1 VSGRALALA
10 ALLPLLVAAAASHD
24 AASDL
29 QPVLG
34 APRIAVVKNGDTLLD
49 IAERDRLGFQQLIQL
64 NPDVDVWVPAAG
76 TRVHL
81 PTEYILPNAPR
92 EGLVINLPEM
102 RLYDF
107 TVDRTRPTVLAVAI
121 GDAVDPT
128 PVGEFRIG
136 HKRVDPYWT
145 VPASIRAERPD
156 LPAVV
161 PPGPNNPLGDR
172 WLTLGTSSYGIHGTN
187 NVWSIGRN
195 ATHGC
200 VRLYND
206 DMRALFARTKSGTR
220 VRLVYQPVK
229 LGQRNGVLYV
239 EAHRDEYDRAPD
251 APSATLVQLI
261 VLETLGVI
269 EAGSVDE
276 ERVRRVIQEAR
287 GVPVPVGKLK
297 AVREG

>member
-1 VSGRALALA
+1 MTLALA
-10 ALLPLLVAAAASHD
+10 ALLPLLAGAARENAAQS
-24 AASDL
+24 L
-29 QPVLG
+29 QPLLG
-34 APRIAVVKNGDTLLD
+34 APRVAVIKAGDTLLD
-49 IAERDRLGFQQLIQL
+49 VAERDRLGFAQVVHL
-64 NPDVDVWVPAAG
+64 NPEVDIWVPKAG
-76 TRVHL
+76 TRVQL
-81 PTEYILPNAPR
+81 PTEYILPIAPR
-92 EGLVINLPEM
+92 EGLLINLPEM

-107 TVDRTRPTVLAVAI
+107 TVDPDRPTVLAVAI

-136 HKRVDPYWT
+136 QKRVDPYWT
-145 VPASIRAERPD
+145 VPESIRAERPD

-187 NVWSIGRN
+187 NVWSIGRI

-206 DMRALFARTKSGTR
+206 DMRALYDRTRTGTR

-239 EAHRDEYDRAPD
+239 ESHRDEYDMTPD

-269 EAGSVDE
+269 DGNTVDE

-287 GVPVPVGKLK
+287 GAPVPVGKLK
-297 AVREG
+297 ASQ

>member
-1 VSGRALALA
+1 
-10 ALLPLLVAAAASHD
+10 
-24 AASDL
+24 L
-29 QPVLG
+29 QPLLG
-34 APRIAVVKNGDTLLD
+34 APRVAVVKQGDTLLD
-49 IAERDRLGFQQLIQL
+49 IAERDRLGFKQLVNL
-64 NPDVDVWVPAAG
+64 NPEVDIWVPAAG
-76 TRVHL
+76 TRIQL
-81 PTEYILPNAPR
+81 PTEYILPIAPR
-92 EGLVINLPEM
+92 EGLLINLPEM

-107 TVDRTRPTVLAVAI
+107 TVDPERPTVLAVAI

-128 PVGEFRIG
+128 PVGEYRIG
-136 HKRVDPYWT
+136 QKRVDPYWN
-145 VPASIRAERPD
+145 VPESIRAERPD

-161 PPGPNNPLGDR
+161 PPGPENPLGDR

-206 DMRALFARTKSGTR
+206 DMRALFDRTRTGTR

-269 EAGSVDE
+269 DGSTVDQ

-287 GVPVPVGKLK
+287 GVPVPIGRL
-297 AVREG
+297 ATRQEAAR

>member
-1 VSGRALALA
+1 M
-10 ALLPLLVAAAASHD
+10 
-24 AASDL
+24 
-29 QPVLG
+29 LG
-34 APRIAVVKNGDTLLD
+34 APRVAVTVPGDTLLD
-49 IAERDRLGFQQLIQL
+49 IAERDRLGFAQVVNL
-64 NPDVDVWVPAAG
+64 NPDVDIWVPAAG
-76 TRVHL
+76 TRVQL
-81 PTEYILPNAPR
+81 PTEYIVPNVPH

-107 TVDRTRPTVLAVAI
+107 TVDPDRPTVLAVAI

-136 HKRVDPYWT
+136 GKRVDPYWN
-145 VPASIRAERPD
+145 VPQSIRAENPA
-156 LPAVV
+156 LPAIV
-161 PPGPNNPLGDR
+161 PPGPDNPLGDR
-172 WLTLGTSSYGIHGTN
+172 WLTIGTTSYGIHGTN

-195 ATHGC
+195 STHGC

-206 DMRALFARTKSGTR
+206 DMRALFDRTKSGTR

-261 VLETLGVI
+261 VLEALGVVDTR
-269 EAGSVDE
+269 SVDE
-276 ERVRRVIQEAR
+276 ERVRRVIREAR
-287 GVPVPVGKLK
+287 GAPVPVGRLSL
-297 AVREG
+297 RE

>member
-1 VSGRALALA
+1 
-10 ALLPLLVAAAASHD
+10 
-24 AASDL
+24 
-29 QPVLG
+29 VLG
-34 APRIAVVKNGDTLLD
+34 APRVAVVQAGDTLLD
-49 IAERDRLGFQQLIQL
+49 IAHRDRLGFAQLVNL
-64 NPDVDVWVPAAG
+64 NPGVDHWVPPAG
-76 TRVHL
+76 TRIQL
-81 PTEYILPNAPR
+81 PTEYILPNVPR

-102 RLYDF
+102 RLFDF
-107 TVDRTRPTVLAVAI
+107 TADPERPTVLAVAI

-128 PVGEFRIG
+128 PVGEFRVG
-136 HKRVDPYWT
+136 QKRVDPYWN
-145 VPASIRAERPD
+145 VPESIRAERPE

-161 PPGPNNPLGDR
+161 PPGPDNPLGDR

-206 DMRALFARTKSGTR
+206 DMRALFDRTRSGTR

-261 VLETLGVI
+261 VLETLGVVD
-269 EAGSVDE
+269 GSTIDQ

-287 GVPVPVGKLK
+287 GAPVPIGRLK
-297 AVREG
+297 ASP

>member
-1 VSGRALALA
+1 
-10 ALLPLLVAAAASHD
+10 
-24 AASDL
+24 
-29 QPVLG
+29 VLG
-34 APRIAVVKNGDTLLD
+34 APRVAVVQAGDTLLD
-49 IAERDRLGFQQLIQL
+49 IAHRDRLGFAQLVNL
-64 NPDVDVWVPAAG
+64 NPGVDHWVPPAG
-76 TRVHL
+76 TRIQL
-81 PTEYILPNAPR
+81 PTEYILPNVPR

-102 RLYDF
+102 RLFDF
-107 TVDRTRPTVLAVAI
+107 TADPERPTVLAVAI

-128 PVGEFRIG
+128 PVGEFRVG
-136 HKRVDPYWT
+136 QKRVDPYWN
-145 VPASIRAERPD
+145 VPESIRAERPE

-161 PPGPNNPLGDR
+161 PPGPDNPLGDR

-206 DMRALFARTKSGTR
+206 DMRALFDRTRSGTR

-261 VLETLGVI
+261 VLETLGVVD
-269 EAGSVDE
+269 GSTIDQ

-287 GVPVPVGKLK
+287 GAPVPIGRLK
-297 AVREG
+297 VSP

>member
-1 VSGRALALA
+1 M
-10 ALLPLLVAAAASHD
+10 
-24 AASDL
+24 
-29 QPVLG
+29 
-34 APRIAVVKNGDTLLD
+34 VKDGDTLLD
-49 IAERDRLGFQQLIQL
+49 IAERDRLGFAQVVNL
-64 NPDVDVWVPAAG
+64 NPEVDVWVPKAG
-76 TRVHL
+76 TRIQL

-107 TVDRTRPTVLAVAI
+107 SVNPDRPTVLAVAI

-128 PVGEFRIG
+128 PVGEFRVG
-136 HKRVDPYWT
+136 QKRVDPYWN
-145 VPASIRAERPD
+145 VPESIRAERPD

-187 NVWSIGRN
+187 NVWSIGRI

-206 DMRALFARTKSGTR
+206 DMRALFDRTRTGTR
-220 VRLVYQPVK
+220 VRLLYQPVK

-261 VLETLGVI
+261 VLEQLGVI
-269 EAGSVDE
+269 DGGSVDQ

-287 GVPVPVGKLK
+287 GAPVPIGRL
-297 AVREG
+297 EPSP